1 MQYWA
6 ILGKH
11 QEISRAELR
20 AQGITIDKH
29 YWPVAIFS
37 SELHT
42 EGVGDMLSL
51 LAGIV
56 KRWVIIDPNT
66 LEAQDLIGASDRSLG
81 NFLKKKWLCRRYKEV
96 DPLHTDMEVKE
107 KGTEYIM
114 LDEDYKNILQV
125 IWYQDIARFSCIDFD
140 KPVNSMQIGMMP
152 GKLTQIMVNIGVWK
166 WKSLQK
172 ENEKTSD
179 GNQDSTVSASRSDIT
194 VYDPFMGL
202 GTTAMIANS
211 MWYNVI
217 GSDINIIPCKQNM
230 PRWKQQS
237 FAKNLPITLFAHDV
251 TQPFSKPFL
260 QNTSCIVTEGW
271 LGHIITVKTKATD
284 VAIYAD
290 EIEKLYKA
298 WINNSKV
305 FWEHMTIVCA
315 IPWYTAHD
323 NKHVTNIL
331 QHCESKG
338 IRVETVSQ
346 VYTRV
351 GQKVGRKIVILSW

>member
-1 MQYWA
+1 MQYGA

-37 SELHT
+37 SELDK
-42 EGVGDMLSL
+42 EAVGKQMSI

-56 KRWVIIDPNT
+56 KRGVVIQPENIV
-66 LEAQDLIGASDRSLG
+66 AQDLIGASERALG
-81 NFLKKKWLCRRYKEV
+81 TFLKKRGVCRRYKEV
-96 DPLHTDMEVKE
+96 DPLHSDMEVKE

-114 LDEDYKNILQV
+114 LDEDYQHVLQV
-125 IWYQDIARFSCIDFD
+125 VWYQDIARFSCIDFD

-152 GKLTQIMVNIGVWK
+152 WKLTQIMVNIAVGK
-166 WKSLQK
+166 IK
-172 ENEKTSD
+172 N
-179 GNQDSTVSASRSDIT
+179 STTGASRSDIT
-194 VYDPFMGL
+194 IYDPFMGL
-202 GTTAMIANS
+202 WTTAMIANS

-217 GSDINIIPCKQNM
+217 GSDINITPCKQNM
-230 PRWKQQS
+230 PWWKKQS
-237 FAKNLPITLFAHDV
+237 FAQELPITLFAHDV

-271 LGHIITVKTKATD
+271 LGHIVSAKTKPSD
-284 VAIYAD
+284 VVVYAQ

-298 WINNSKV
+298 WINNARP
-305 FWEHMTIVCA
+305 FWEHMTIVCS
-315 IPWYTAHD
+315 IPRYTSHD

-331 QHCESKG
+331 QHYESKD

-351 GQKVGRKIVILSW
+351 GQKVGRKIVVLSW